1 MRIDHYSPVHNPV
14 HKLTSLGMGQIFRRI
29 KRIAKS
35 HTNDFGSHD
44 APAADNQDE
53 ELHRI
58 IDELNDSKLND
69 GEPDDNE
76 SNDSK
81 TSDNKAKDNAEESPF
96 GSMTYEKANAIL
108 GVSHNSTAKEIKSA
122 YLNKIKEYHPD
133 KVASLGDELKQLAEK
148 KTLEINLAYQFLTK
162 A

>member
-1 MRIDHYSPVHNPV
+1 
-14 HKLTSLGMGQIFRRI
+14 MGQIFSRI

-35 HTNDFGSHD
+35 HTNDFERSD
-44 APAADNQDE
+44 ASSADNQDE
-53 ELHRI
+53 ELRRI
-58 IDELNDSKLND
+58 IDELNDSKTDDSKPDDN
-69 GEPDDNE
+69 EPNDNE
-76 SNDSK
+76 SNDNESN
-81 TSDNKAKDNAEESPF
+81 DNKAKDNAEESSF

-108 GVSHNSTAKEIKSA
+108 GVNHNSTAKEIKSA

-133 KVASLGDELKQLAEK
+133 KVASLGDELKQLADK